1 MSKKIAFL
9 TIHVGENFGSNLQTI
24 ATAEVIK
31 KTGNEPI
38 LINYCPRRVARK
50 HYWLDAIYKPLKL
63 LWRILYAPIHY
74 KNLHIYEGFLE
85 KNCVLTAP
93 IYDED
98 DFVAR
103 CPQADVYITGSDQVW
118 NSVHNGELNK
128 RYYFDGMDARKVA
141 FASSFGIETLPEDE
155 YNEVKHMLASYSAI
169 SVRESSAKDI
179 VNRMGYNAT
188 HLLDPTLMLDSFEW
202 DKYASARI
210 IPDSYLLV
218 YVPYNIADKQKLY
231 ASARQVANAK
241 HLKVVTFSWGMCS
254 EKLADRTIKFASPGD
269 FLSLMKYAEFI
280 ITNSFHGTAFSINLN
295 KQFLVYM
302 PSAFSTRISSIL
314 SMCQLEDRLM
324 TGDEVI
330 LPYNK
335 IIDYESTNT
344 ILELERLKSLEFLKN
359 ALQ

>member
-128 RYYFDGMDARKVA
+128 RYYFDGMDVRKVA

-188 HLLDPTLMLDSFEW
+188 HLLDPTLMLNS
-202 DKYASARI
+202 
-210 IPDSYLLV
+210 
-218 YVPYNIADKQKLY
+218 
-231 ASARQVANAK
+231 VAICFCK
-241 HLKVVTFSWGMCS
+241 
-254 EKLADRTIKFASPGD
+254 
-269 FLSLMKYAEFI
+269 
-280 ITNSFHGTAFSINLN
+280 
-295 KQFLVYM
+295 
-302 PSAFSTRISSIL
+302 
-314 SMCQLEDRLM
+314 
-324 TGDEVI
+324 
-330 LPYNK
+330 
-335 IIDYESTNT
+335 DYS
-344 ILELERLKSLEFLKN
+344 
-359 ALQ
+359 